1 VCDDRGRPLGY
12 TRPRALVH
20 RDGDWHRSFH
30 CWVVHG
36 GSPSNP
42 LVLLQRRSP
51 TKDTWAGL
59 WDVSVA
65 GHYSAGEGI
74 EGGLREIREELGL
87 DVPAAD
93 LVHVGWRR
101 EQVYHENGVIE
112 REVQDI
118 VFLHREVDLLALR
131 PEPQEVTGVA
141 SIPFRQLLRLTDGQL
156 GSFTAPGVRVAS
168 NGCVTAASFAL
179 YPPDLVS
186 RSGGY
191 YGKAARLAARLR
203 AGRGRVIRRRWW

>member
-1 VCDDRGRPLGY
+1 M
-12 TRPRALVH
+12 H

-36 GSPSNP
+36 GPSGNP
-42 LVLLQRRSP
+42 SVLLQRRSAS
-51 TKDTWAGL
+51 KDTWANL

-87 DVPAAD
+87 DVAAAD

-101 EQVYHENGVIE
+101 EEVHHDNGIIE

-131 PEPQEVTGVA
+131 PDPREVTAVV
-141 SIPFRQLLRLTDGQL
+141 SIPARELLRLTNGRL
-156 GSFTAPGVRVAS
+156 TSFTARGVVVGESGR
-168 NGCVTAASFAL
+168 VTAESFVL
-179 YPPDLVS
+179 GPLDLVG

-191 YGKAARLAARLR
+191 YAKAARFAARLHG
-203 AGRGRVIRRRWW
+203 GRGRVVRRRWW